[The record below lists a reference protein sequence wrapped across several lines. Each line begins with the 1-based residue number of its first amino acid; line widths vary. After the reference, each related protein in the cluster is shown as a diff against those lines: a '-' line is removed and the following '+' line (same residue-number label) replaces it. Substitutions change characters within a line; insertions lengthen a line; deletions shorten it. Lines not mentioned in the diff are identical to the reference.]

1 MYLVTFPLE
10 SFQSVLNF
18 QIQICLW
25 VRSVRIKTL
34 LFQLLHEGLISKLKS
49 RENITDCIFT
59 QVGSCFT
66 GKSSGSDW
74 TYVMKHLHTGT
85 KLRSMQV
92 WVVANVPYIP
102 VHKPKPCPVKHNEGA
117 ELAIC
122 VSEDM
127 DTPPDK
133 SHGEIAWVGR
143 SISLTKIEFGFSYQH
158 QLISAFLTETDRY
171 GFVGHSWFCF
181 AKCTLNP
188 AGTSQ
193 DLTKAIPLMATV
205 PCRST
210 WKETW
215 HKQHCN
221 IIIDQYKMLYSK
233 HFI

>member
-34 LFQLLHEGLISKLKS
+34 LFQLLHERLISKLKS

-102 VHKPKPCPVKHNEGA
+102 VLPKPCPVKHNEGA

-127 DTPPDK
+127 DTPQDK
-133 SHGEIAWVGR
+133 SHGEIA
-143 SISLTKIEFGFSYQH
+143 
-158 QLISAFLTETDRY
+158 
-171 GFVGHSWFCF
+171 
-181 AKCTLNP
+181 
-188 AGTSQ
+188 
-193 DLTKAIPLMATV
+193 
-205 PCRST
+205 
-210 WKETW
+210 
-215 HKQHCN
+215 
-221 IIIDQYKMLYSK
+221 
-233 HFI
+233 